1 LDSEVL
7 WLLGLILI
15 LDILIYEATYATILI
30 LVPSLDSEVLWLLG
44 LVFILIKT
52 MVLLK
57 LEF

>member
-15 LDILIYEATYATILI
+15 LDILIYGATYATILI

-44 LVFILIKT
+44 LVFVLIKT